1 MKAIRVHAFGGPEAL
16 KLEEVPDPSPGAGQI
31 VVRVKAIG
39 VNPVETYIR
48 AGIYGPKT
56 FPFTPGTDAAGE
68 IEAVGP
74 NVGRWRPG
82 DRIYTS
88 STLTGAYAEKILCD
102 PKTVHPLPMNVS
114 FAQGA
119 AIGVPYATAYRAL
132 FVRGDSKAGEV
143 VLIHGASGGAGIAAV
158 QLARAAGLTI
168 IGTAGTDKGLA
179 LVKQQG
185 AQHVVNHH
193 SAEHFDEIMKLTG
206 GIGVPIIIEF
216 AAHQNLG
223 KDLTVLAK
231 KGRVIVVGN
240 RGPVQI
246 NARDTMSRDAD
257 IRGMSLMNA
266 TAPELSGIH
275 AALGAGLENGT
286 LRPVIGTEFPLADAS
301 KAHEAI
307 INDRAFGKI
316 VLLP

>member
-1 MKAIRVHAFGGPEAL
+1 MKAIRVHAFGEPEAL
-16 KLEEVPDPSPGAGQI
+16 KLEEVPDPRPGPGQ
-31 VVRVKAIG
+31 VLVRVKAIG

-48 AGIYGPKT
+48 AGIYGPRA
-56 FPFTPGTDAAGE
+56 FPFTPGTDGAGE

-74 NVGRWRPG
+74 NVERWRPG
-82 DRIYTS
+82 DRVYTTA
-88 STLTGAYAEKILCD
+88 TLTGAYAEKTLCD
-102 PKTVHPLPMNVS
+102 QKTVHPLPKNIT
-114 FAQGA
+114 FEQGA
-119 AIGVPYATAYRAL
+119 AIGVPYATAYRGL
-132 FVRGDSKAGEV
+132 FIRGDSKRGETL
-143 VLIHGASGGAGIAAV
+143 LIHGASGGAGIAAV

-179 LVKQQG
+179 LVKEQG

-231 KGRVIVVGN
+231 KGRVVVVGS

-246 NARDTMSRDAD
+246 NPRDTMSRDAD
-257 IRGMSLMNA
+257 IRGMSLMNTTDA
-266 TAPELSGIH
+266 ELAGIH

-286 LRPVIGTEFPLADAS
+286 LRPVIGSKFPLADTS

-307 INDRAFGKI
+307 INDRAYGKI